1 MSATQRPRGK
11 AVTSN
16 GRALSFNIDP
26 LTHSRIVFTV
36 YLIRQALGVPA
47 SLSTVVRA
55 AVAHYLDHLGTIAQ
69 RLASERES
77 KLERRSM
84 RERYRVLSANRGGDA
99 PWAAIPEEA
108 MRTTP
113 MPTWAELVV
122 AHRESSV
129 PLRSPHRCSP
139 TTGIPNDKDETQ

>member
-1 MSATQRPRGK
+1 MSSTQRPRGK

-55 AVAHYLDHLGTIAQ
+55 AVAHYLDHLGTIAK
-69 RLASERES
+69 RLVTES
-77 KLERRSM
+77 DSPEKVERRCM
-84 RERYRVLSANRGGDA
+84 KERYRVLSANRGGVA
-99 PWAAIPEEA
+99 PW
-108 MRTTP
+108 T
-113 MPTWAELVV
+113 
-122 AHRESSV
+122 
-129 PLRSPHRCSP
+129 
-139 TTGIPNDKDETQ
+139 